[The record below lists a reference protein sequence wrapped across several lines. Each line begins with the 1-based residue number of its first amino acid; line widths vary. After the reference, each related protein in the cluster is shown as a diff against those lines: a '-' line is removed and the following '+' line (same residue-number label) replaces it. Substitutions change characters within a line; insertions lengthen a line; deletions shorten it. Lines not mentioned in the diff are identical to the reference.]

1 MANLID
7 VPCRVS
13 ADLRAKQLR
22 EDQYI
27 PVEFDDSN
35 EDHVRLVVPQE
46 LVKSVMG
53 LLNSFHAI
61 DRAERGFDGA
71 IDHQQALKWLMPDLN
86 RLREAC
92 ARIFAEER

>member
-1 MANLID
+1 MDKIPD
-7 VPCRVS
+7 RVS
-13 ADLRAKQLR
+13 ADLIAKQLR
-22 EDQYI
+22 EDQYQPI
-27 PVEFDDSN
+27 EFDDSN

-53 LLNSFHAI
+53 LLESFHAI
-61 DRAERGFDGA
+61 DRAERGFGPYVN
-71 IDHQQALKWLMPDLN
+71 HQKALQWLMPDLN